1 MRVRSH
7 QMGPIMSELQP
18 MIDGIR
24 HRLSNVD
31 AAFKGATSPDGMPN
45 LMSLLQLV
53 SGV

>member
-7 QMGPIMSELQP
+7 QMAPIMSELQT
-18 MIDGIR
+18 MIDGICQC
-24 HRLSNVD
+24 LSDVD

-53 SGV
+53 RG